1 MISDLCGL
9 VLVSLKGIVKAG
21 LGIYSRSGTLAGAG
35 S

>member
-9 VLVSLKGIVKAG
+9 VLVPLKGIVKAG
-21 LGIYSRSGTLAGAG
+21 LGIYSRGGPLAGAA